1 MYGGW
6 LFAALLFASVTAQAQ
21 PVYDLLI
28 RNGRV
33 YDGTGNSWFNADIG
47 INGGRIV
54 FIGRA
59 AATAV
64 RVIDARGLVV
74 SPGFVD
80 VHTHIEGDEK
90 HVPTADN
97 FIHDGVTSVVTGNC
111 GMSEVDLARWFY
123 TLDSI
128 GMSVNVA
135 SLVGHNDVRR
145 AVMGDANR
153 EPSASEM
160 QRMEDL
166 VEQAMK
172 DGAVGISTGLIYVPG
187 TYSKPGEVIALA
199 KAAAKHGGVY
209 ASHIRNEG
217 DQVTEAIEEAVNIG
231 REAKIPVEISHF
243 KVTYKPNWG
252 RSVKTLEQIVKAR
265 EEGIDV
271 TIDQYPYVASSTT
284 LNTTLP
290 TWVFGGGPD
299 SVRYRL
305 KKKKIRAKIVNEMV
319 ELLRHKQLEDYSY
332 ALIAMYGKDTTLN
345 GKTITEANIIR
356 GKKHTAED
364 EAETILEM
372 VGEGSAQ
379 MVYFSMNEDDLAHF
393 MKYPFNMPA
402 SDAGIAQFG
411 SGMPHPRTYG
421 TNARVLGRYV
431 REKGL
436 ITLGEAIRRM
446 TSLPAGKFQL
456 QDRGLLRVGMAADIL
471 VFDDRT
477 VSDPSTFQ
485 KPHAYSTG
493 FHYVIVNGQVT
504 VDQGR
509 HTGVRSGRVLKGPGA
524 R

>member
-1 MYGGW
+1 M
-6 LFAALLFASVTAQAQ
+6 FAALLFASVTAQAQ

-243 KVTYKPNWG
+243 KV
-252 RSVKTLEQIVKAR
+252 
-265 EEGIDV
+265 
-271 TIDQYPYVASSTT
+271 
-284 LNTTLP
+284 
-290 TWVFGGGPD
+290 
-299 SVRYRL
+299 
-305 KKKKIRAKIVNEMV
+305 
-319 ELLRHKQLEDYSY
+319 
-332 ALIAMYGKDTTLN
+332 
-345 GKTITEANIIR
+345 
-356 GKKHTAED
+356 
-364 EAETILEM
+364 
-372 VGEGSAQ
+372 
-379 MVYFSMNEDDLAHF
+379 
-393 MKYPFNMPA
+393 
-402 SDAGIAQFG
+402 
-411 SGMPHPRTYG
+411 
-421 TNARVLGRYV
+421 
-431 REKGL
+431 
-436 ITLGEAIRRM
+436 
-446 TSLPAGKFQL
+446 
-456 QDRGLLRVGMAADIL
+456 
-471 VFDDRT
+471 
-477 VSDPSTFQ
+477 
-485 KPHAYSTG
+485 
-493 FHYVIVNGQVT
+493 
-504 VDQGR
+504 
-509 HTGVRSGRVLKGPGA
+509 GA
-524 R
+524 